1 MSEDAG
7 SEHISAVEKLER
19 QNEKLRSELKELTS
33 ALDNARKRQRNA
45 KVPALSDLNEDQ
57 STVTVNSKINR
68 LKQEISRMKKELEG
82 NLNIEKITELENT
95 SKFLTMKIEE
105 LQSEH
110 TSLKKIE
117 KEQQKAINSAQQS
130 NYYPE
135 KIAKLKEEIR
145 LAKDKYRDLVNQQ
158 KSNEKVFNAQ
168 HTKCV
173 DLEEK
178 CRRLYENIKK
188 KKNEDK
194 KVEDEDVT
202 EEKVEELERKIK
214 ATEEKFAEQE
224 NQIKK
229 RIKEMELQARDAKH
243 NIELLKIKYKEKD
256 QECRLSLL
264 KIKELKKAVKHNQ
277 TKPVG

>member
-1 MSEDAG
+1 MSEEAG

-19 QNEKLRSELKELTS
+19 QNEKLRSELKELTA

-45 KVPALSDLNEDQ
+45 KVPVLSELNEDQ
-57 STVTVNSKINR
+57 SSVTVNSKINK

-82 NLNIEKITELENT
+82 NLNIEKITELENH

-105 LQSEH
+105 LNSEH
-110 TSLKKIE
+110 QSLKKIE

-135 KIAKLKEEIR
+135 KISKLKEDIR
-145 LAKDKYRDLVNQQ
+145 LAKEKYRDLVNHQ
-158 KSNEKVFNAQ
+158 KNNEKVFNAQ
-168 HTKCV
+168 HMKCV

-178 CRRLYENIKK
+178 CRKLYENIKK

-194 KVEDEDVT
+194 KVDDEDVT

-214 ATEEKFAEQE
+214 MTEEKYAEQE
-224 NQIKK
+224 NQTKK
-229 RIKEMELQARDAKH
+229 RIKDMELQCRDTKH

-264 KIKELKKAVKHNQ
+264 KIKELKKAVNYNQ
-277 TKPVG
+277 PRQ